1 MDTINCIG
9 AYGNMLMIF
18 KELSKRIRTKIG
30 NARKTDGIITL
41 EDIGTVLKDFE
52 DFMNNNLAQYNKE
65 VKLKEAV
72 AAIKKSA
79 IAIAEAYGIDTKYLS
94 EGNFFN
100 FLPSLDTIQKIF
112 DDELLPLTNK
122 SVNLNKIDKEANKTK
137 DQMYRPKKIDNTT
150 TIHFDTVETVLNDPI
165 KNYINEI
172 LNK

>member
-1 MDTINCIG
+1 MTNIDISYFYDRLKNGESAEQI
-9 AYGNMLMIF
+9 
-18 KELSKRIRTKIG
+18 
-30 NARKTDGIITL
+30 L
-41 EDIGTVLKDFE
+41 EDMANKIHKAEVR
-52 DFMNNNLAQYNKE
+52 YNKE
-65 VKLKEAV
+65 AKLKEAV

>member
-1 MDTINCIG
+1 MTNIDVNYFYDRLKNGESAEQI
-9 AYGNMLMIF
+9 
-18 KELSKRIRTKIG
+18 
-30 NARKTDGIITL
+30 L
-41 EDIGTVLKDFE
+41 EDMANKIQE
-52 DFMNNNLAQYNKE
+52 AEARYNKE
-65 VKLKEAV
+65 AKLKEAV

-137 DQMYRPKKIDNTT
+137 D
-150 TIHFDTVETVLNDPI
+150 
-165 KNYINEI
+165 
-172 LNK
+172 